1 MPKLATLIVRPR
13 YPHRNQIKTDYK
25 TQSSTDLVLND
36 EIKKKLIKKRH
47 KKQLKPTWV
56 NPLSTILESWGQN
69 NIIKCKKNKLCSL
82 ILNQPNIK

>member
-36 EIKKKLIKKRH
+36 EIKKRH

-56 NPLSTILESWGQN
+56 NPLSTILES
-69 NIIKCKKNKLCSL
+69 
-82 ILNQPNIK
+82 